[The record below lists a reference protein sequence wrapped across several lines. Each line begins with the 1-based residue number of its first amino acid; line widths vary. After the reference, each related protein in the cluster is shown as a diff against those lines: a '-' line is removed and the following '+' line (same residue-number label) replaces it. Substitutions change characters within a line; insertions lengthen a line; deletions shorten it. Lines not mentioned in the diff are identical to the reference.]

1 MLTVACPNCGAQV
14 VFRSAALPTRVC
26 DYCRTML
33 VRTGEMIAPVGT
45 AAELP
50 FDVSPVQIGM
60 RGRTAGQAFEV
71 IGRMRWAW
79 EAGSWNEW
87 LLLLDDGRQAWLGDA
102 MGQFMLLFERPVADL
117 EGSAAELAGTIAAGG
132 EALPGAAILIDGE
145 RLTVADAREVRSI
158 ACEGELPFRA
168 PQGWRMYS
176 VDFSAAS
183 GRAVSLQRDADGV
196 SLYDGVYL
204 TLADL
209 APTGLRA
216 FDGWAM
222 PAYAR

>member
-1 MLTVACPNCGAQV
+1 MLTVNCPNCGAPV

-33 VRTGEMIAPVGT
+33 VRAGDIVTPVGT

-50 FDVSPVQIGM
+50 FDVSPVQLGM
-60 RGRTAGQAFEV
+60 RGTVDGHDFEV

-87 LLLLDDGRQAWLGDA
+87 LLLFADGRQAWLGDA
-102 MGQFMLLFERPVADL
+102 MGQFMLLFERPVT
-117 EGSAAELAGTIAAGG
+117 ELRSPIARKVIDGG
-132 EALPGAAILIDGE
+132 EAPPGATFEIDGE
-145 RLTVADAREVRSI
+145 RMTIVDAREVHST
-158 ACEGELPFRA
+158 AAEGELPFRA

-176 VDFSAAS
+176 VDLRGAS
-183 GRAVSLQRDADGV
+183 GRAASIQRDQDGT
-196 SLYDGVYL
+196 SFYDGVYL

-209 APTGLRA
+209 APRGLRR
-216 FDGWAM
+216 FEGWGL
-222 PAYAR
+222 PGYGS